1 MIRCFCLIDLGNES
15 QKNSNKNWISLL
27 QAISLFTDFEVNTYP
42 KKVYRDIKGLD
53 FGKHY
58 SGFHN
63 VWIFDFEP
71 TTVLD
76 LHELHRVIDLTPI
89 ICGLN
94 ETIEPSLHCL
104 FTLNQDK
111 NIHFLYM

>member
-1 MIRCFCLIDLGNES
+1 MIRCFCLADLGSES
-15 QKNSNKNWISLL
+15 QKNTNKNWISLL
-27 QAISLFTDFEVNTYP
+27 QAISLFTDFEINKYP
-42 KKVYRDIKGLD
+42 RKIYRDLNGLD
-53 FGKHY
+53 FGENY

-63 VWIFDFEP
+63 VWIFEFD
-71 TTVLD
+71 TTKEID
-76 LHELHRVIDLTPI
+76 LYDLERVIDLTPI

-94 ETIEPSLHCL
+94 ETAKPPINCL